1 MVNRTDRIRVLVIE
15 DNPADLMLIEEALRE
30 HKVDAEVEVLS
41 DGEVAYQYWDRFSDG
56 NSSLRP
62 DVVLL
67 DLNLPKRTG
76 LEVLRRMRESPEYKD
91 LRVIIVSSSGNPRD
105 IAEAEGLG
113 VYRYFR
119 KPTRLDQFLE
129 LGRIVK
135 NLHPTPGK
143 A

>member
-1 MVNRTDRIRVLVIE
+1 MLNRTGRIRVLVIE
-15 DNPADLMLIEEALRE
+15 DNPADLMLISEAFRE
-30 HKVDAEVEVLS
+30 HKVDAELEVLS
-41 DGEVAYQYWDRFSDG
+41 DGELAYQYWDRFSDG
-56 NSSLRP
+56 DSPLRP

-76 LEVLRRMRESPEYKD
+76 LEILRRMRESPECKN
-91 LRVIIVSSSGNPRD
+91 LPIIIVSSSGNPRD

-119 KPTRLDQFLE
+119 KPTHLDQFLE

-135 NLHPTPGK
+135 NLHPVPAK